1 MWAVIFS
8 LLSFLI
14 ANVGLDAIIAYS
26 LPVLMFLYPLAVTL
40 ILLTLCGKLFGNDR
54 RIYSWVTA
62 FTAAAAILDF
72 VKALPKI
79 RYVNRETSGDARCGI
94 KDASDIEVWFGWV
107 CPALVGLMIGLVLQ
121 KDTKE

>member
-1 MWAVIFS
+1 MCGQVIFS

-72 VKALPKI
+72 VKSFAKKNFGC
-79 RYVNRETSGDARCGI
+79 NRENFRRCSVRYQRCFRYRKYG
-94 KDASDIEVWFGWV
+94 FGWV
-107 CPALVGLMIGLVLQ
+107 CRLWL
-121 KDTKE
+121 D

>member
-1 MWAVIFS
+1 MACLKTAIGLVTSCGETFEKIFPNGPSYRVWAVIFS

-72 VKALPKI
+72 VKALQKI
-79 RYVNRETSGDARCGI
+79 R
-94 KDASDIEVWFGWV
+94 
-107 CPALVGLMIGLVLQ
+107 M
-121 KDTKE
+121 